1 ETLSKLERTSSGR
14 ALLEAHQKQWAGV
27 VEPLRYIQAAI
38 IYLDLKDADA
48 LRFALDRAAETMGGH
63 PGLKVLHRVLEACSS
78 AEAGK
83 SDDAERRLKQG
94 REILEGPIGRIWNCD
109 FGRFAGRA
117 YIALGRAD
125 AAIAAL
131 EEALRLS
138 VHPFEKH
145 GTRFWLAKAHE
156 LKGDK

>member
-1 ETLSKLERTSSGR
+1 RGLAGAKQPRGDTGRGLAAMALHCKGDSKAAQEAILEAPLDVRVHYQPETLSKLERTSSGR

-94 REILEGPIGRIWNCD
+94 REILEGPIGRVWN
-109 FGRFAGRA
+109 
-117 YIALGRAD
+117 
-125 AAIAAL
+125 
-131 EEALRLS
+131 
-138 VHPFEKH
+138 
-145 GTRFWLAKAHE
+145 
-156 LKGDK
+156 